1 MRVKLSIAAKNDTI
15 GTMGR
20 RLSPSTGEKAG
31 ARSMA
36 DETKMSFEEL
46 RREYQLAQERIAA
59 LTVLQDVARNLTSE
73 LDLNKLLREILH
85 SAVRVLK
92 ASAGSLLLW
101 DEVTN
106 ELVFAVTD
114 GGAGEALEG
123 RRMPAEKGI
132 AGWVFTHRQPDIVHD
147 VRSDGRFYS
156 AIDESLGYHTSSLLA
171 VPMITKG
178 QGIGVLQ
185 VLNKKS
191 GERFDENDRNILY
204 ALAGQAAIA
213 IMNARLYQEVR
224 DEKDR
229 IIALEED
236 VRKELARDFHDGP
249 AQTLAAMIMG
259 IELVEALPE
268 QISESLAEG
277 LTELRAMATKTLH
290 QVRNMI
296 FELRPVILKTQG
308 LEPALHSYV
317 ERLREAE
324 DMNIHLKVEGLE
336 ERLLA
341 RLEEICFSI
350 IQEAISNVKR
360 HANEKN
366 VWLTAIRRGDEFQ
379 VVIKDD
385 GKGFDL
391 AEVER
396 SYDRRGKL
404 GLLNMRERAEMIG
417 GRLSIE
423 SAPGKGT
430 TISLNVP
437 LPP

>member
-1 MRVKLSIAAKNDTI
+1 
-15 GTMGR
+15 MG
-20 RLSPSTGEKAG
+20 P
-31 ARSMA
+31 MA
-36 DETKMSFEEL
+36 DETKTSLEEL
-46 RREYQLAQERIAA
+46 RRDYQLAQERIAA

-73 LDLNKLLREILH
+73 LDLNKLLREIVC

-92 ASAGSLLLW
+92 ASDGSLLLW
-101 DEVTN
+101 DEATN
-106 ELVFAVTD
+106 ELVFAVTE
-114 GGAGEALEG
+114 GGVGEALEG
-123 RRMPAEKGI
+123 RRMPADKGI
-132 AGWVFTHRQPDIVHD
+132 AGWVLTNRQPDIVHE
-147 VRSDGRFYS
+147 VRSDERFYR
-156 AIDESLGYHTSSLLA
+156 AIDESLGYHTSSLVA

-178 QGIGVLQ
+178 QGIGVLE
-185 VLNKKS
+185 VLNKES
-191 GERFDENDRNILY
+191 GERFDENDRDILY

-213 IMNARLYQEVR
+213 IMNARLYQEIHE
-224 DEKDR
+224 EKDR

-249 AQTLAAMIMG
+249 AMIMG
-259 IELVEALPE
+259 IELLEALPE
-268 QISESLAEG
+268 QIPESAARGLAE
-277 LTELRAMATKTLH
+277 LRTMATKTLH

-308 LEPALHSYV
+308 LEPALRSYV

-336 ERLLA
+336 ERLPA

-360 HANEKN
+360 HANEEN
-366 VWLTAIRRGDEFQ
+366 IWLTAIRRGDEFQ
-379 VVIKDD
+379 VVVKDD
-385 GKGFDL
+385 GEGFDL

-396 SYDRRGKL
+396 SYDKRGKL
-404 GLLNMRERAEMIG
+404 GLLNMQERAEMIE

-423 SAPGKGT
+423 SALGKGT
-430 TISLNVP
+430 TITLNVP

>member
-1 MRVKLSIAAKNDTI
+1 
-15 GTMGR
+15 MG
-20 RLSPSTGEKAG
+20 
-31 ARSMA
+31 SMA
-36 DETKMSFEEL
+36 DETKKSFEEL

-73 LDLNKLLREILH
+73 LDLNKLLRKILH
-85 SAVRVLK
+85 SAVTVLK

-101 DEVTN
+101 DEATN
-106 ELVFAVTD
+106 ELVFVVTD

-123 RRMPAEKGI
+123 QRMPADRGI

-147 VRSDGRFYS
+147 VRSDERFYRT
-156 AIDESLGYHTSSLLA
+156 IDESLGYRTSSLIT

-191 GERFDENDRNILY
+191 GERFDQNDRDILY

-249 AQTLAAMIMG
+249 AQTLAAMIMD
-259 IELVEALPE
+259 IELIETVPE
-268 QISESLAEG
+268 PISESVATGLAE
-277 LTELRAMATKTLH
+277 LRTMAAKTLH

-296 FELRPVILKTQG
+296 FELRPVMLKTQG

-324 DMNIHLKVEGLE
+324 QMNIHLKVEGLE
-336 ERLLA
+336 QRLPT

-350 IQEAISNVKR
+350 IQEAINNVKR
-360 HANEKN
+360 HANEEN
-366 VWLTAIRRGDEFQ
+366 VWLAAIRRGNEFR
-379 VVIKDD
+379 VIVKDD
-385 GKGFDL
+385 GEGFDL
-391 AEVER
+391 AKLEK
-396 SYDRRGKL
+396 SYDRQGKL
-404 GLLNMRERAEMIG
+404 GLLSMRERAEMIG

-423 SAPGKGT
+423 SVPGEGT
-430 TISLNVP
+430 TVTLNVP
-437 LPP
+437 LSP

>member
-1 MRVKLSIAAKNDTI
+1 
-15 GTMGR
+15 
-20 RLSPSTGEKAG
+20 
-31 ARSMA
+31 MA
-36 DETKMSFEEL
+36 DEREMSFEEL

-123 RRMPAEKGI
+123 RRMPADKGI
-132 AGWVFTHRQPDIVHD
+132 AGWVFTHRQPDIVHN
-147 VRSDGRFYS
+147 VRSNNRFYS
-156 AIDESLGYHTSSLLA
+156 TIDESLGYHTSSLVA

-178 QGIGVLQ
+178 QGVGVLE

-191 GERFDENDRNILY
+191 GERFDENDRDILY

-213 IMNARLYQEVR
+213 VVNARLYQEIR

-259 IELVEALPE
+259 IELLETLPE
-268 QISESLAEG
+268 QVSESVAEG
-277 LTELRAMATKTLH
+277 LAELRSMATKTLH

-308 LEPALHSYV
+308 LEPALRSYV

-336 ERLLA
+336 ERLPA

-366 VWLTAIRRGDEFQ
+366 VWLTAVRRGDEFQ

-385 GKGFDL
+385 GEGFDL

-396 SYDRRGKL
+396 SYDRQGKL

-423 SAPGKGT
+423 SAPGEGT
-430 TISLNVP
+430 TITLDVP
-437 LPP
+437 LSP